1 LSATSLLPS
10 GPTGLL
16 IAATVVAVLLSETTS
31 NTASANMVIPVVIAV
46 ARAANVDPVLPRAM
60 GWKNFLPA
68 GGGVMSNTG
77 RRIYAVLAALAVAWT
92 IVFLIET
99 LANRMA
105 PLPPGVNP
113 LDSDQLKRALEAGE
127 IPFSSLALV
136 LGGWLLGAYAGGT
149 VAARLGGPGKAALV
163 FTMLF
168 TTVVVVNL
176 LALPHPIW
184 MWIGG
189 CLGVPLLAL
198 GAAGDSITIRR

>member
-1 LSATSLLPS
+1 
-10 GPTGLL
+10 
-16 IAATVVAVLLSETTS
+16 
-31 NTASANMVIPVVIAV
+31 
-46 ARAANVDPVLPRAM
+46 
-60 GWKNFLPA
+60 
-68 GGGVMSNTG
+68 MSNTG

>member
-1 LSATSLLPS
+1 
-10 GPTGLL
+10 
-16 IAATVVAVLLSETTS
+16 
-31 NTASANMVIPVVIAV
+31 
-46 ARAANVDPVLPRAM
+46 
-60 GWKNFLPA
+60 
-68 GGGVMSNTG
+68 MSNTG

-163 FTMLF
+163 FCALYDGGRGESPRHPAPDLDVDRRWPGSPPAGARRRRRQHHDPE
-168 TTVVVVNL
+168 VV
-176 LALPHPIW
+176 PH
-184 MWIGG
+184 
-189 CLGVPLLAL
+189 
-198 GAAGDSITIRR
+198 S